1 LKAHGISKFE
11 FLLVG
16 PFSYGSNNCP
26 LILPFTLSRGNLED
40 LIIASDTVAKSN
52 PLLLNCPSNIVVSC
66 GQPVAYGP
74 VTYGAC
80 GEVTLTYSPAAG
92 SSFPVGV
99 TPVTVTLA
107 DTDGNSTNC
116 TFTVTVLDTSSPTV
130 PVLPVLTGQCSVSVP
145 TPTATNSCGITKKIA
160 IGTTSDPLTY
170 TTQGTN
176 IVHWSFDDGN
186 GIVSTANQ
194 TVIVKDTI
202 APVAPVL
209 PTVTGSCS
217 APVTLTAPTATD
229 NCAGTVTGTTTTVFP
244 ITAQGTTAVTWRF
257 SDGNN
262 TSTATQNVVIAGLA
276 FKGFYSPISTV
287 SNLCTAPVV
296 VNQGSVLPIKFDM
309 LCGTTPITAGTA
321 PIVKIQL
328 WTGCQFVSEPISV
341 AAVYNN
347 DWHYNWDTSAWAKGI
362 YKVIVVLPDGTS
374 RYVFVKLK

>member
-1 LKAHGISKFE
+1 
-11 FLLVG
+11 
-16 PFSYGSNNCP
+16 
-26 LILPFTLSRGNLED
+26 
-40 LIIASDTVAKSN
+40 
-52 PLLLNCPSNIVVSC
+52 
-66 GQPVAYGP
+66 
-74 VTYGAC
+74 
-80 GEVTLTYSPAAG
+80 
-92 SSFPVGV
+92 
-99 TPVTVTLA
+99 
-107 DTDGNSTNC
+107 
-116 TFTVTVLDTSSPTV
+116 
-130 PVLPVLTGQCSVSVP
+130 VLPVLTGQCSVSVP

-244 ITAQGTTAVTWRF
+244 ITAQGTTVVTWRF

-362 YKVIVVLPDGTS
+362 YKVIVILPDGTS
-374 RYVFVKLK
+374 RNVFVKLK